1 MGNNIDI
8 VGLLG
13 SSCGVLFVISIFI
26 RIPKLEIN
34 IWSFLG
40 RKIGNA
46 INHDVM
52 VKLDNLETK
61 LDNHIQENTI
71 KEVNLS
77 RIRILRFNDE
87 LLHKEK
93 HSREH
98 FVEILTDIDDYEH
111 YCDSIYEVNPDYYLD
126 VLIETDKFQSYIN
139 EHGEWWINSS
149 IVKEN
154 KD

>member
-52 VKLDNLETK
+52 IKLDNLETK

-111 YCDSIYEVNPDYYLD
+111 YCNSHPDYPNNRA
-126 VLIETDKFQSYIN
+126 VLAIENIKRIYAECLQNDDFL
-139 EHGEWWINSS
+139 
-149 IVKEN
+149 
-154 KD
+154 